1 MSQPSET
8 ALIFDLDGTL
18 IDSAPVIMQVA
29 NRLFEELR
37 LKPLDLAET
46 KSFVGSGAAA
56 LLEQSLAS
64 RGVENPV
71 IVDAAFP
78 RFENFYVE
86 FNPLE
91 NKPYPGVEAA
101 LRGLAAEGFAL
112 GLCTNKPT
120 PPTKAVV
127 EALGWADLFGAMIC
141 GDTLKVRKPDPEPLT
156 TALAELNRPHMLFI
170 GDSEIDAE
178 TAQAAGA
185 RLLLYTEGYRK
196 SPVEA
201 LPHHAAFSDWT
212 AFPGVVS
219 EALAA

>member
-1 MSQPSET
+1 MSTAAET

-18 IDSAPVIMQVA
+18 IDSAPVIMMVA

-37 LKPLDLAET
+37 IKPLDLAET

-64 RGVENPV
+64 RGVETPA

-78 RFENFYVE
+78 RFEKFYVE

-101 LRGLAAEGFAL
+101 LRALVAEGFAL

-127 EALGWADLFGAMIC
+127 EALGWDDLFGAVIC
-141 GDTLKVRKPDPEPLT
+141 GDTLKVRKPDPEPLR
-156 TALAELNRPHMLFI
+156 TAFAELKRSNLIFI

-178 TAQAAGA
+178 TAQAAEA
-185 RLLLYTEGYRK
+185 PLLLFTEGYRK

-201 LPHHAAFSDWT
+201 LPHRAAFSDWT
-212 AFPGVVS
+212 AFPALVS
-219 EALAA
+219 DTLAA